1 MTMPVFAPTTAAS
14 AATAIRIPRFPT
26 NHATFDAT
34 GLTSLP
40 QLEPKVLKGLGG
52 PTVEISRAGALA
64 SLRRQITLRHPRS
77 GFV

>member
-1 MTMPVFAPTTAAS
+1 MPVFAPITAAS

-40 QLEPKVLKGLGG
+40 QLEPKILECLGG
-52 PTVEISRAGALA
+52 AAVQIRRLSGVV
-64 SLRRQITLRHPRS
+64 SLRRQIALRNPGS
-77 GFV
+77 GLV